1 MVGGGANSDIWCQI
15 HADVLNRTIKQVK
28 NPIEANVRGVGLLA
42 AVGAGLT
49 TFAKINNDVAI
60 ARVWEPIPAHRG
72 IYDELFAS
80 YEMIYSQNRRIY
92 ARLNR
97 N

>member
-1 MVGGGANSDIWCQI
+1 M
-15 HADVLNRTIKQVK
+15 
-28 NPIEANVRGVGLLA
+28 RGVGLLA

-49 TFAKINNDVAI
+49 TFSRINNDVAI
-60 ARVWEPIPAHRG
+60 ANVWEPISANRA

-80 YEMIYSQNRRIY
+80 YEAIYSQNRRIY

-97 N
+97 V